1 MKIYSSVSSE
11 NFRISASI
19 FRSLV
24 HFEIVFVYSVGSEF
38 NFIHCQVKIQLI
50 KNHILKKLFF
60 FTVWSWA
67 PFENKMVLFIY
78 IDRYIDIKFYFIS
91 LSSSLVQT
99 IPSSPFSLPLFW
111 YLCPP
116 IHFYSFFQNCDFP
129 LWLRSVFS
137 YQLIVQVSEVT
148 NWVSNN
154 SVPY

>member
-78 IDRYIDIKFYFIS
+78 IDRYIGIKFYFIS
-91 LSSSLVQT
+91 LSILIVFLFLFSVLT
-99 IPSSPFSLPLFW
+99 ILAFLKLGGMSLPTLFLYFKIV
-111 YLCPP
+111 YLKF
-116 IHFYSFFQNCDFP
+116 HMN
-129 LWLRSVFS
+129 
-137 YQLIVQVSEVT
+137 
-148 NWVSNN
+148 
-154 SVPY
+154 

>member
-67 PFENKMVLFIY
+67 PFENKMVLYIY
-78 IDRYIDIKFYFIS
+78 IDRYKDIKFYFIS
-91 LSSSLVQT
+91 LSILIVVSLCFDYISFFEIRRYESSNFVL
-99 IPSSPFSLPLFW
+99 I
-111 YLCPP
+111 
-116 IHFYSFFQNCDFP
+116 FQNCLFEIP
-129 LWLRSVFS
+129 YELKTALFISEKLLQGFHWICRSS
-137 YQLIVQVSEVT
+137 
-148 NWVSNN
+148 
-154 SVPY
+154 